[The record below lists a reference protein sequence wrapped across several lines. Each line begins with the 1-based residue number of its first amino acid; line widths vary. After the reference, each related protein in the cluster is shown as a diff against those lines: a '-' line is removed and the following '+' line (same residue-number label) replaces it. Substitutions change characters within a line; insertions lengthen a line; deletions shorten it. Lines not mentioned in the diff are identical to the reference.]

1 MRTTI
6 WLARAGQS
14 VLNKQRRFMGQSD
27 SPLTAY
33 GQLQAEAIVAGLR
46 RQRITQVYSAPQSAI
61 LTSATEI
68 ATARGGDVVVVPAWA
83 DQAMGA
89 WQGLT
94 WREASQQ
101 FPQDTIARMRDPL
114 QVPPPGGESLAQVA
128 ARIIA
133 AWHALL
139 QVATGERVVVVTQ
152 ALPIQLVL
160 CYLLQQPLTNH
171 WMWRSEHGSLTGI
184 DLYNGTPI
192 VRCVND
198 VPPVMVSP
206 TGP

>member
-33 GQLQAEAIVAGLR
+33 GELQAQALVAGLR

-68 ATARGGDVVVVPAWA
+68 ATARECVVGHVPMWA

-114 QVPPPGGESLAQVA
+114 HAPPPGGESLAQVA

-133 AWHALL
+133 AWHGLL
-139 QVATGERVVVVTQ
+139 QVAAGERVVVVTQ

-198 VPPVMVSP
+198 VPPVMV
-206 TGP
+206 

>member
-152 ALPIQLVL
+152 ALPIQIVL

-171 WMWRSEHGSLTGI
+171 WMWRIEHGSLTGI

>member
-1 MRTTI
+1 
-6 WLARAGQS
+6 

-152 ALPIQLVL
+152 ALPIQIVL

-171 WMWRSEHGSLTGI
+171 WMWRIEHGSLTGI

-198 VPPVMVSP
+198 VPPVTVSP

>member
-1 MRTTI
+1 MRYQMRTTI

-14 VLNKQRRFMGQSD
+14 ALNKQRRFMGQSD

-33 GQLQAEAIVAGLR
+33 GELQTQALVAGLR

-61 LTSATEI
+61 LASATVI
-68 ATARGGDVVVVPAWA
+68 ATARGSDVVVVPAWA
-83 DQAMGA
+83 DQAMGG

-101 FPQDTIARMRDPL
+101 FPRDSVARLRDPL
-114 QVPPPGGESLAQVA
+114 HVPPSGGESLAQVA
-128 ARIIA
+128 TRVMA
-133 AWHALL
+133 AWQGLL
-139 QVATGERVVVVTQ
+139 QVAAGERVVVVTQ
-152 ALPIQLVL
+152 ALPIQIVL
-160 CYLLQQPLTNH
+160 CYLLQQPLPNH
-171 WMWRSEHGSLTGI
+171 WMWRIEYGSLTGI

-198 VPPVMVSP
+198 VPPVAV
-206 TGP
+206 

>member
-14 VLNKQRRFMGQSD
+14 ALNKQRRFMGQSA
-27 SPLTAY
+27 SPLTDY
-33 GQLQAEAIVAGLR
+33 GELQAQALVTGLR
-46 RQRITQVYSAPQSAI
+46 RQRITQVYSAPQAATIASA
-61 LTSATEI
+61 SVI
-68 ATARGGDVVVVPAWA
+68 ATAQGCAVVPMPAWA
-83 DQAMGA
+83 DQAMGG

-101 FPQDTIARMRDPL
+101 FPRDSAARMRDPL
-114 QVPPPGGESLAQVA
+114 HVPPSGGESLAQVA
-128 ARIIA
+128 ARVIA

-139 QVATGERVVVVTQ
+139 QVAAGERVVVVTQ
-152 ALPIQLVL
+152 ALPIQIVL
-160 CYLLQQPLTNH
+160 CHLLQQPLTNH
-171 WMWRSEHGSLTGI
+171 WMWRVEYGSLTGI

-198 VPPVMVSP
+198 VPPVAV
-206 TGP
+206 

>member
-33 GQLQAEAIVAGLR
+33 GELQAQALVAGLR

-68 ATARGGDVVVVPAWA
+68 ATARECVVDHVPMWA

-114 QVPPPGGESLAQVA
+114 HAPPPGGESLAQVA

-133 AWHALL
+133 AWHGLL
-139 QVATGERVVVVTQ
+139 QVAAGERVVVVTQ

-198 VPPVMVSP
+198 VPPVMV
-206 TGP
+206 

>member
-14 VLNKQRRFMGQSD
+14 ELNKQRRFMGQSD

-33 GQLQAEAIVAGLR
+33 GELQGAALVSGLR
-46 RQRITQVYSAPQSAI
+46 RQRITQVYSAPQAAPSRCA
-61 LTSATEI
+61 AVI
-68 ATARGGDVVVVPAWA
+68 AVAHNCGVVQVPMWS
-83 DQAMGA
+83 DQEMGL

-101 FPQDTIARMRDPL
+101 SSRDSAARLRDPL
-114 QVPPPGGESLAQVA
+114 HAPPSGGESLAQVA
-128 ARIIA
+128 ARVIA
-133 AWHALL
+133 AWQGLL

-152 ALPIQLVL
+152 ALPIQIVL
-160 CYLLQQPLTNH
+160 CHLLQQPLTNH
-171 WMWRSEHGSLTGI
+171 WMWRIEHGSLTGI

-198 VPPVMVSP
+198 VPPVKV
-206 TGP
+206 

>member
-152 ALPIQLVL
+152 ALPIQIVL

-171 WMWRSEHGSLTGI
+171 WMWRIEHGSLTGI

-198 VPPVMVSP
+198 VPPVMV
-206 TGP
+206 